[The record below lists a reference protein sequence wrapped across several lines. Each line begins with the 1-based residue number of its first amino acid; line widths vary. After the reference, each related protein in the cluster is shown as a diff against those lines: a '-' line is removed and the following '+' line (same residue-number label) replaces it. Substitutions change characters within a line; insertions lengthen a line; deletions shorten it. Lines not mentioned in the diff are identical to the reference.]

1 MDFVNDSYRLYRFIT
16 APISAASE
24 ETPNITLGILIC
36 ALYTLGIYSNSGWA
50 FGLFG
55 YISLTL
61 TLLVFGLIS
70 GIFIDTLAQL
80 LFKSPPQG
88 LRTGYWMIISQLPA
102 LLGFP
107 LSQIATTLQLPALIW
122 ISNIGTTAT
131 IIYLQFQ
138 FLKVIY
144 GISNRQSLL
153 LMIALPATLILIALL
168 VIFSGATYLLNLG

>member
-1 MDFVNDSYRLYRFIT
+1 
-16 APISAASE
+16 
-24 ETPNITLGILIC
+24 
-36 ALYTLGIYSNSGWA
+36 
-50 FGLFG
+50 
-55 YISLTL
+55 
-61 TLLVFGLIS
+61 
-70 GIFIDTLAQL
+70 
-80 LFKSPPQG
+80 
-88 LRTGYWMIISQLPA
+88 MIISQLPA

-144 GISNRQSLL
+144 GISNRQSIL